1 MIELPLIHFNC
12 KHFMGDRPCFA
23 NKQYGV
29 FCGNCSY
36 FEEVKNIGVFPE
48 IPHFA
53 QSAKTTDH
61 KKIIIIKLDAA
72 GDVLRTTSILP
83 AIKKKFGDSSITWI
97 TKKKSFNILS
107 SNKLIDEIHFDIDDL
122 KDIYSKKFDVAINL
136 DTGKESCSIMSK
148 INAEELYGF
157 TLVNGKPYPINS
169 LANEWYLMGVDDNV
183 KKKNNKTYYRIIHE
197 ICGLT
202 YENSKPQ
209 LEITETGRINAAF
222 IGEKQGLQNYGEFI
236 LVNLGGGNRW
246 QYKKWTKEGYSD
258 LINKLS
264 AKKPNSAIGAV
275 AGEEDRDFYHDA
287 VKSIDK
293 RDNVFLFGCENSIE
307 DFIGMIYLADKVFT
321 SDSLAFHIAT
331 ALNKYTIV
339 FTGPTSYTELDV
351 FGNGKII
358 HSSKVDC
365 LICYLNRC
373 DKKVTCM
380 NTLSPDDVISYLL

>member
-1 MIELPLIHFNC
+1 
-12 KHFMGDRPCFA
+12 MGDRPCFA

-36 FEEVKNIGVFPE
+36 FEEDKDIGVFPE

-53 QSAKTTDH
+53 QSAKTTGH

-72 GDVLRTTSILP
+72 GDVLRTTSLLP

-107 SNKLIDEIHFDIDDL
+107 SNKLIDEIHFDIGHL
-122 KDIYSKKFDVAINL
+122 ENIYAEKFDIAINL

-157 TLVNGKPYPINS
+157 TLVNGKPYPFNS
-169 LANEWYLMGVDDNV
+169 LANQWYLMGVDDNV

-222 IGEKQGLQNYGEFI
+222 IREKQGLQNYGEFI

-246 QYKKWTKEGYSD
+246 QYKKWTKEGYAG

-331 ALNKYTIV
+331 ALDKYTIV

-358 HSSKVDC
+358 YSSKVDC
-365 LICYLNRC
+365 LVCYLNRC